1 MQNFKGDNFDITLN
15 LDLIKPELDIND
27 NGLFSFLSKSQ
38 YTLSGNVESYDIEEY
53 GFFSNLNFNF
63 RYLNYGTN
71 EQWSNFEWQYSF
83 DGLDLQI
90 TGLEIFDEFFN
101 LQINIEGQAYSKNV
115 LLNTEIY
122 LDGIN
127 LDERYVYYISSS
139 DGRLYQLEVNDG
151 VMSLYIYDKY
161 ISGEEKKVLNIVKI
175 RNEFE
180 VNIDGIYSISGD
192 NWKKIDVEIKATIQ
206 IKVYQGNDKNSCR
219 VECEGTGTVDGKQ
232 ITEIRSD
239 FGSRRE
245 NSA

>member
-1 MQNFKGDNFDITLN
+1 M
-15 LDLIKPELDIND
+15 
-27 NGLFSFLSKSQ
+27 
-38 YTLSGNVESYDIEEY
+38 
-53 GFFSNLNFNF
+53 
-63 RYLNYGTN
+63 
-71 EQWSNFEWQYSF
+71 
-83 DGLDLQI
+83 
-90 TGLEIFDEFFN
+90 
-101 LQINIEGQAYSKNV
+101 
-115 LLNTEIY
+115 
-122 LDGIN
+122 
-127 LDERYVYYISSS
+127 
-139 DGRLYQLEVNDG
+139 YQLEVNDG

-239 FGSRRE
+239 FDFLMLNLNWEGKTSDDRFYWIFSITADGE
-245 NSA
+245 IIITDIVLFEY